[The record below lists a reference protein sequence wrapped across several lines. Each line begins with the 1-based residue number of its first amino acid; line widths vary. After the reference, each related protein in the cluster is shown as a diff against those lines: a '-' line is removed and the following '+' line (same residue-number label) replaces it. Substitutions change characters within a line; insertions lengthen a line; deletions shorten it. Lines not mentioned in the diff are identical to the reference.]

1 MARSLVGITYSRKN
15 LKMRLKCGIV
25 GLPNVGKSTLFN
37 ALTAAG
43 IEAQNFPFCTIEPNQ
58 GIVPVPDE
66 RLDKISAIV
75 KPESTIPTTT
85 EFVDIAGLVKGASK
99 GEGLGNQ
106 FLSHI
111 REMQAIIHVIRC
123 FDDSK
128 VAHVHDSI
136 DPIVDLEIVETELLL
151 ADLETVTNA
160 KNKMERTAKSG
171 DKDSKVYFEKITQ
184 LEEELNKGIQVR
196 DTLCFKENKALF
208 KELQLITMKPC
219 MYLANI
225 SEEYKH
231 SNNLEKLKGYAA
243 SKSTKVLPLCNQIEA
258 EVAELDT
265 AEGLSILKEMGM
277 EEPGLNKLI
286 RASYEMLELQ
296 TFFTAGP
303 KEVRAWTIKRGTLA
317 PEAAG
322 EIHTDFKKGFIR
334 AETISYDDFIK
345 YQGES
350 GAKAAGKI
358 RSEGSDYIVQDGDV
372 VLFRFNI

>member
-15 LKMRLKCGIV
+15 LKMSLKCGIV

-151 ADLETVTNA
+151 ADLETVANA

-171 DKDSKVYFEKITQ
+171 DKDSKVYFEKITH

-231 SNNLEKLKGYAA
+231 SNNLEKLKRYAA

-358 RSEGSDYIVQDGDV
+358 RSEGSDYMVQDGDV
-372 VLFRFNI
+372 VLFRFNV

>member
-15 LKMRLKCGIV
+15 LKMSLKCGIV

-66 RLDKISAIV
+66 RLDEISAIV

-151 ADLETVTNA
+151 ADLETVANA

-171 DKDSKVYFEKITQ
+171 DKDSKVYFEKITH

-231 SNNLEKLKGYAA
+231 SNNLEKLKRYAA

-358 RSEGSDYIVQDGDV
+358 RSEGSDYMVQDGDV
-372 VLFRFNI
+372 VLFRFNV

>member
-15 LKMRLKCGIV
+15 LKMSLKCGIV

-66 RLDKISAIV
+66 RLDEISAIV

-151 ADLETVTNA
+151 ADLETVANA

-171 DKDSKVYFEKITQ
+171 DKDSKVYFEKITH

-231 SNNLEKLKGYAA
+231 INNLEKLKGYAA
-243 SKSTKVLPLCNQIEA
+243 SKRTKVLPLCNQIEA
-258 EVAELDT
+258 EVAELDA

-303 KEVRAWTIKRGTLA
+303 KEVRAWTVKRGTLA

-358 RSEGSDYIVQDGDV
+358 RSEGSDYMVQDGDV
-372 VLFRFNI
+372 VLFRFNV

>member
-15 LKMRLKCGIV
+15 LKMSLKCGIV

-128 VAHVHDSI
+128 VAHVHDCI

-160 KNKMERTAKSG
+160 KKKMERTAKSG

-231 SNNLEKLKGYAA
+231 INNLEKLKGYAA

-258 EVAELDT
+258 EVAELDA

>member
-15 LKMRLKCGIV
+15 LKMSLKCGIV

-66 RLDKISAIV
+66 RLDEISAIV

-151 ADLETVTNA
+151 ADLETVANA

-171 DKDSKVYFEKITQ
+171 DKDSKVYFEKITH

-231 SNNLEKLKGYAA
+231 INNLEKLKGYAA
-243 SKSTKVLPLCNQIEA
+243 SKRTKVLPLCNQIEA
-258 EVAELDT
+258 EVAELDA

-303 KEVRAWTIKRGTLA
+303 KEVRAWTVKRGTLA

-358 RSEGSDYIVQDGDV
+358 RSEGSDYMVQDGDV

>member
-15 LKMRLKCGIV
+15 LKMSLKCGIV

-123 FDDSK
+123 FDDSM
-128 VAHVHDSI
+128 VAHVHDCI

-231 SNNLEKLKGYAA
+231 INNLEKLKGYAA

-258 EVAELDT
+258 EVAELDA

-358 RSEGSDYIVQDGDV
+358 RSEGSDYMVQDGDV